1 MTITRELTP
10 DVAASLAAQAQARGV
25 SLDTYV
31 RNLIEEQAAAVD
43 HREQPMTLQ
52 PFEAELDALAA
63 DLETL
68 PYLPAEALTRESLYQ
83 DHD

>member
-1 MTITRELTP
+1 
-10 DVAASLAAQAQARGV
+10 VAARLAAQAQARGV

-43 HREQPMTLQ
+43 PREPPMTLER
-52 PFEAELDALAA
+52 FEAELDALAA
-63 DLETL
+63 DSETL
-68 PYLPAEALTRESLYQ
+68 PYLPAEALTRESFYQ